1 MNQVKFKKK
10 KAVFLDR
17 DGVINYDTGYVYK
30 IKDFKWIKGVK
41 DSIKLLDEL
50 GYLIIVI
57 TNQSGVSRG
66 YYKENEI
73 LNIHNWINE
82 QLKKKDTKITEFFYC
97 TDLPNVV
104 NSRRKPSPK
113 MIEEAIKKYNLDRKE
128 CFLIGDKATDIEAA
142 KNAKINGFLFNEN
155 NLFNFIQNILKK
167 SFQTI
172 QK

>member
-1 MNQVKFKKK
+1 
-10 KAVFLDR
+10 
-17 DGVINYDTGYVYK
+17 
-30 IKDFKWIKGVK
+30 
-41 DSIKLLDEL
+41 
-50 GYLIIVI
+50 
-57 TNQSGVSRG
+57 
-66 YYKENEI
+66 
-73 LNIHNWINE
+73 
-82 QLKKKDTKITEFFYC
+82 
-97 TDLPNVV
+97 
-104 NSRRKPSPK
+104 